1 MEISSD
7 MMLEAISG
15 LMVIDTAGK
24 VVYINEACADYIK
37 VNREKSI
44 GKDINEVFPPST
56 MKNMLKGEKR
66 FNIQYYF
73 TEGRMSASSQFQLRK
88 NGKVVGVLE

>member
-37 VNREKSI
+37 VNR
-44 GKDINEVFPPST
+44 
-56 MKNMLKGEKR
+56 
-66 FNIQYYF
+66 
-73 TEGRMSASSQFQLRK
+73 
-88 NGKVVGVLE
+88 